1 MFDLRDELPLA
12 DIRIGA
18 TQYLRIYGFADIE
31 PRLVEI
37 RIHRHGEDQVLRLTA
52 EQADKIAAGLARAAA
67 KARQ

>member
-1 MFDLRDELPLA
+1 MNFRWLTSASER
-12 DIRIGA
+12 RN
-18 TQYLRIYGFADIE
+18 TGFADIE